1 MYCISVAFLLLE
13 LPPKTCFPMQN
24 ITMITF
30 IMTFIT
36 YTMYEWKKTNQ
47 TFSLKLGCSETQFS
61 KLAVYTLSMVTFHNV
76 FTSPEIWSWRC
87 TAILS
92 GKGHLLLWWKCKF
105 VLDLC
110 KGHHSKST
118 GHHSSIG
125 GLHGFFWE
133 QTENFKL
140 TYTKFGSAWVNSFSS

>member
-1 MYCISVAFLLLE
+1 MTKMYCISVAFLLLE

-47 TFSLKLGCSETQFS
+47 TFSLKLGCSETQFF

-76 FTSPEIWSWRC
+76 FTSPEI
-87 TAILS
+87 
-92 GKGHLLLWWKCKF
+92 
-105 VLDLC
+105 
-110 KGHHSKST
+110 
-118 GHHSSIG
+118 
-125 GLHGFFWE
+125 
-133 QTENFKL
+133 
-140 TYTKFGSAWVNSFSS
+140 